1 MPLFERHRFITIP
14 PRGGSSVLCA
24 ITAAAA
30 ALLLASLTNYLY
42 DGELL
47 KVCVARPLGFA
58 NGNWG
63 ITKDPSKN
71 LYPIDLSLWY
81 SEMAA
86 ICSF

>member
-24 ITAAAA
+24 ITAAA
-30 ALLLASLTNYLY
+30 LLLASLTNYLY
-42 DGELL
+42 DGGLL

-63 ITKDPSKN
+63 IRDPDEKGRKG
-71 LYPIDLSLWY
+71 
-81 SEMAA
+81 E
-86 ICSF
+86 